1 MKKNIIAMGA
11 LALCGAALADVTSA
25 NVVGYDSYT
34 KVAVNETYGS
44 MFITPGS
51 TTGRYKLYDMQIVGS
66 LNMGN
71 KKLNYIQLIKPTSL
85 VLDSTQAYYWEPKT
99 ASSDGFWAYK
109 NAGPNKEPSGTKVP
123 EDVDFAVG
131 TGFLVHFGNNV
142 KLQFAGEVM
151 KPEMDEEGYFVISKP
166 VIGGATSKNFFV
178 SNPFPVPVTLA
189 DLYINGSLNLG
200 NKKLNYIQKMQT
212 GSLVFDSVK
221 QYYWEPK
228 TADKAGFWAY
238 KTKGPGGEAS
248 GTAVANPEE
257 IVIKPGEGFFCSFGN
272 VVTLRIKVPE
282 SIKNL

>member
-1 MKKNIIAMGA
+1 MKSIIALGTV
-11 LALCGAALADVTSA
+11 ALCGTLLADISSA
-25 NVVGYDSYT
+25 NIVGYDSYT
-34 KVAVNETYGS
+34 KVVANETYGS

-51 TTGRYKLYDMQIVGS
+51 TTGRYKLYDMQIVGT
-66 LNMGN
+66 LGTAN

-99 ASSDGFWAYK
+99 ETGGGFWAYK

-151 KPEMDEEGYFVISKP
+151 KPEMDDEGYFVISKP
-166 VIGGATSKNFFV
+166 VISGVTSKNFFV
-178 SNPFPVPVTLA
+178 CNPFPAPVTLA
-189 DLYINGSLNLG
+189 DMYINGSLG
-200 NKKLNYIQKMQT
+200 TANKKLNYIQKMQA

-228 TADKAGFWAY
+228 TATADGFWAY
-238 KTKGPGGEAS
+238 KTKGPNGEAS

-272 VVTLRIKVPE
+272 AVTLRIKVPE